1 MEIAQCFSSHYN
13 SAGECQFRVNGSPR
27 IGWLILEASVLQRL
41 TVSWAPVPS
50 LLPHSPATAPSCPF
64 LPLPSALTR
73 PSWHAGA
80 SWAARVLEVAATHFG
95 TEGGTGVPDL
105 GLAPIASEA
114 RGAGAEEAGG
124 HGRGGARGA
133 GKGGKKGVAA
143 ASVLAGLGILAG
155 VRKLACL
162 TQEARGTP
170 GRGGERKVHILTL
183 CSHLPPFFAFICFF
197 SSSSPPSFLLSSHSP
212 HPLPCSPSLSPT
224 PMRCTHW
231 QVPCPWDR
239 LRQVP
244 PLAQGSGKL
253 PHCSPR
259 DGDEG
264 EMGAGSIGLH
274 LPSFGCSGGTCL
286 QQPKKVL
293 HTTIT
298 FTPLF

>member
-1 MEIAQCFSSHYN
+1 M
-13 SAGECQFRVNGSPR
+13 
-27 IGWLILEASVLQRL
+27 SVLGKQITKNWLVDSRSL
-41 TVSWAPVPS
+41 HPPKAHS
-50 LLPHSPATAPSCPF
+50 LLGPSSLSLPRGPATAPACPF

-73 PSWHAGA
+73 PSRHAGA
-80 SWAARVLEVAATHFG
+80 SWAARGLEVAAAHFG
-95 TEGGTGVPDL
+95 TEGETGVLDL

-114 RGAGAEEAGG
+114 RGAGAVEAGG
-124 HGRGGARGA
+124 HGRGGAGGA

-143 ASVLAGLGILAG
+143 ASILAGLGILAG

-170 GRGGERKVHILTL
+170 GRGGERRVYILTL
-183 CSHLPPFFAFICFF
+183 CSHLPPSFAFICF
-197 SSSSPPSFLLSSHSP
+197 SSSASPPSFLLSSHSP
-212 HPLPCSPSLSPT
+212 HPFPCSPSSSPT
-224 PMRCTHW
+224 PTRCTHW

-264 EMGAGSIGLH
+264 EMGAGSITLLWMLGRDQPAAAH
-274 LPSFGCSGGTCL
+274 EGAAHHHRIYAPVPVPTWHSHPS
-286 QQPKKVL
+286 
-293 HTTIT
+293 
-298 FTPLF
+298 PLDPRSLGY

>member
-1 MEIAQCFSSHYN
+1 MEIAQGFSSHYS

-27 IGWLILEASVLQRL
+27 IGWLILTASVFQGL
-41 TVSWAPVPS
+41 TASWAPVPS
-50 LLPHSPATAPSCPF
+50 LLPCSPATAPSCPF
-64 LPLPSALTR
+64 LPLPSALTC
-73 PSWHAGA
+73 PSGHAGA
-80 SWAARVLEVAATHFG
+80 SWAARGLEVAAAHFG
-95 TEGGTGVPDL
+95 TEGGTGVLDL

-124 HGRGGARGA
+124 RGRGDARGA

-155 VRKLACL
+155 VRKPACL

-183 CSHLPPFFAFICFF
+183 CSCLPPSFAFICF
-197 SSSSPPSFLLSSHSP
+197 SSSALPPSFLPHSP
-212 HPLPCSPSLSPT
+212 HPLPCSPSPSPT
-224 PMRCTHW
+224 PTSCTHW

-264 EMGAGSIGLH
+264 EMGAGSITLH

-286 QQPKKVL
+286 QQPTKVL
-293 HTTIT
+293 HTTIAS
-298 FTPLF
+298 TPLF

>member
-1 MEIAQCFSSHYN
+1 MLRGYGSSSLPAGLEIAQCFSSHYN
-13 SAGECQFRVNGSPR
+13 SAGECQFRVNGSLR
-27 IGWLILEASVLQRL
+27 IGWLILEASILQGF

-183 CSHLPPFFAFICFF
+183 CSHLPPSFASFVSLHLLRLLPF
-197 SSSSPPSFLLSSHSP
+197 SFLPILRIPSLV
-212 HPLPCSPSLSPT
+212 PLP
-224 PMRCTHW
+224 
-231 QVPCPWDR
+231 R
-239 LRQVP
+239 L
-244 PLAQGSGKL
+244 PL
-253 PHCSPR
+253 P
-259 DGDEG
+259 
-264 EMGAGSIGLH
+264 
-274 LPSFGCSGGTCL
+274 
-286 QQPKKVL
+286 
-293 HTTIT
+293 
-298 FTPLF
+298 